1 MADIV
6 STETRSRMMSNIRG
20 RDTKPEMLV
29 RRHLHGLGFRYRLS
43 PRDLPG
49 RPDLVLP
56 RHKVAIF
63 VHGCFWHG
71 HDGCRFATVPAT
83 RTEFWTAKI
92 SANKARDAAA
102 EDKLRTLGWR
112 LAIVWECALRLD
124 QSRTLQQLADFIVS
138 DEPTIEMA
146 I

>member
-124 QSRTLQQLADFIVS
+124 QSRTLQQVADFIVS